1 MVLTLKNS
9 FLYLSIYFSLQLIA
23 VRRLAPQFL
32 SLQILQAAQL
42 QLITLKDRIHD
53 SITAGHVEI

>member
-53 SITAGHVEI
+53 SITAEHVEI